1 MEDFRKKYEK
11 RFWMSTIM
19 CCVLPIIFFAMRF
32 FIKDTSDFSQGLVA
46 GVFVSLMFA
55 SIVFCTSMGVTLRNE
70 ELLKKRYIEEN
81 DERNNE
87 IAKKTTQTS
96 SLISLYLTAIA
107 VIVSGF
113 FSEVVSITLAVD
125 MTVGVIITVAVKA
138 YYSKKM

>member
-1 MEDFRKKYEK
+1 MEEFRKKYEK
-11 RFWMSTIM
+11 RFWMGTIM

-32 FIKDTSDFSQGLVA
+32 FIKDTSDFSQGLVT
-46 GVFVSLMFA
+46 GVFVSLMFV
-55 SIVFCTSMGVTLRNE
+55 SIVFITSIGVTLRNE
-70 ELLKKRYIEEN
+70 KLLKKRYIEEN

-113 FSEVVSITLAVD
+113 FSEIVSITLCIDV
-125 MTVGVIITVAVKA
+125 MVGAIITVVVKA

>member
-87 IAKKTTQTS
+87 IAKKTMQTS

>member
-96 SLISLYLTAIA
+96 SLIFLYLTAIA
-107 VIVSGF
+107 VIVSVF

>member
-1 MEDFRKKYEK
+1 MEEFRKKYEK
-11 RFWMSTIM
+11 RFWMGTIM

-32 FIKDTSDFSQGLVA
+32 FIKDTSDFSQGLVT
-46 GVFVSLMFA
+46 GVFVSLMFV
-55 SIVFCTSMGVTLRNE
+55 SIVFITSIGVTLRNE

-113 FSEVVSITLAVD
+113 FSEVVSITLAID
-125 MTVGVIITVAVKA
+125 MIVGAIITVAVGT
-138 YYSKKM
+138 YYKKKM